1 MGAYNFYCNIFFL
14 DGLSNNFKSP
24 CVVFTGHPS
33 LRYGDAVHF
42 VELWRRDSK
51 STVIFIGTL
60 LLYLLFTFLLR

>member
-1 MGAYNFYCNIFFL
+1 MNFDIVL

-42 VELWRRDSK
+42 LELWGGDNK
-51 STVIFIGTL
+51 NTIIFIGTL
-60 LLYLLFTFLLR
+60 T